1 MKMDVTV
8 KDECINGV
16 KEEHDDTVVKVESS
30 DINEKHDETVELGE
44 LSEESD
50 DSSVVSSEEFLDDL
64 DQVLDQ

>member
-8 KDECINGV
+8 KDECLNGV
-16 KEEHDDTVVKVESS
+16 KEEHDDTDVHEESS
-30 DINEKHDETVELGE
+30 DISEIHDETVELGE

-50 DSSVVSSEEFLDDL
+50 ESSVESEEFLDDL